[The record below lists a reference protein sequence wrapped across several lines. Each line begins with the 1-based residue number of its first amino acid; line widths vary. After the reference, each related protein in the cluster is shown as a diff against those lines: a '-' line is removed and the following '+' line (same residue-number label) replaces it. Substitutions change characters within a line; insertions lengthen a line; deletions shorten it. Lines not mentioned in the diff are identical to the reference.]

1 MFGGGV
7 TSIIYSRQPK
17 IWNVMRASLSYCC
30 SLTLKI
36 KRGIWNVHSIRIF
49 ETESRGL
56 DYPGLSRDRSNSAI
70 ELLEFGAV
78 NTVDS
83 RVELMLLFSRLVA
96 KNISWKIS
104 RNRSYRFTRTAW
116 MQHSS
121 FQYSVLSIRRSREL
135 SSCLYLVHCRRKC
148 CFKPFHRTRQLKMEN
163 SKPTETCLP
172 NFAVPAVLR
181 RTLIQFS
188 HLYHL
193 CNRLVTVH
201 VF

>member
-30 SLTLKI
+30 SLSQYKTWYLKCAFYPH
-36 KRGIWNVHSIRIF
+36 IWDRIWLNSLW
-49 ETESRGL
+49 EISRI
-56 DYPGLSRDRSNSAI
+56 GLSRNRMNSAI
-70 ELLEFGAV
+70 ELLEFGPV
-78 NTVDS
+78 NTAES
-83 RVELMLLFSRLVA
+83 RVEFMLLFSRLVA

-135 SSCLYLVHCRRKC
+135 SSCLYLVHCR
-148 CFKPFHRTRQLKMEN
+148 
-163 SKPTETCLP
+163 SKIL
-172 NFAVPAVLR
+172 L
-181 RTLIQFS
+181 
-188 HLYHL
+188 
-193 CNRLVTVH
+193 
-201 VF
+201 